1 MRPPVRILSEE
12 LANQIAAGE
21 VVERP
26 ASVLKELVENAL
38 DAGASRIAVEV
49 AGAGRRLIRVVDDGW
64 GMSPDDLLTA
74 LERHATSKLSTA
86 QDLEG
91 VLTLG
96 FRGEALPSIAAV
108 SRMRLTSRPEDQEVG
123 SQVVVHGGAIREVK
137 EVGCRPGTT
146 IEVADLFYNTPA
158 RRKFLKTRATE
169 AGHLGAAFLRM
180 ALARPDVSFR
190 YRSEGQVLYDL
201 PAGADLAERAAILLG
216 REAAGH
222 MIALEQEAGPIKLSG
237 LLGLPS
243 LSRSGPDQIF
253 TFVNRR
259 FVRDRI
265 LMHAIGQAYRGFMP
279 DGRRPVM
286 IINIELDPRRVDVN
300 VHPAKVEV
308 RFRDSQEVHAALVQC
323 LRRGLAQ
330 APRPQGG
337 QACRPEPGAPPPPAQ
352 WRGRAPDRDLP
363 QFGPR
368 PAPAVKPP
376 APVAESGFAPPAEA
390 PAEAAPPVAEAAPLP
405 AEPIQAPQPPAEP
418 APGAAPSG
426 GLRPR
431 PLFGAAGELTYL
443 SQLHGLYL
451 LCSSP
456 HGLVIIDQHA
466 AHERLSYQ
474 QLLGALQGRPMPSQ
488 GLLVPRTLELTP
500 QEAGWAE
507 TQAPAWAKLGLV
519 MEPFGG
525 NTWAVREV
533 PPLMAGADPGPV
545 VRNLLAEMAACPVPA
560 DRPEYLEEAIKSLS
574 CRGSI
579 KSGQRLGEEEARRLV
594 ERIAALDP
602 PVTCPH
608 GRPVM
613 LTIGRAELTRAF
625 KRS

>member
-1 MRPPVRILSEE
+1 MRAPVRILTEE

-38 DAGASRIAVEV
+38 DAGAARVVVEV
-49 AGAGRRLIRVVDDGW
+49 AAAGRRLIRVVDDGW
-64 GMSPDDLLTA
+64 GMTPDDLLTA
-74 LERHATSKLSTA
+74 LERHATSKLSS
-86 QDLEG
+86 QEDLEG
-91 VLTLG
+91 VSTLG

-108 SRMRLTSRPEDQEVG
+108 SKLRLTSRPADQEVG
-123 SQVVVHGGAIREVK
+123 SQVMVQGGAIREVK
-137 EVGCRPGTT
+137 EVGCRQGTT
-146 IEVADLFYNTPA
+146 IEVADLFFNTPA

-169 AGHLGAAFLRM
+169 AGHLGAAFLRL

-216 REAAGH
+216 REAAGQ
-222 MIALEQEAGPIKLSG
+222 MIALEQEAGPIKVSG

-243 LSRSGPDQIF
+243 LNRSGPDQIF

-286 IINIELDPRRVDVN
+286 ILNIDLDPRRVDVN

-323 LRRGLAQ
+323 VRRGLAQ
-330 APRPQGG
+330 APRPKDQPLR
-337 QACRPEPGAPPPPAQ
+337 RPQPGEPPPPAQ
-352 WRGRAPDRDLP
+352 WRAPQRD
-363 QFGPR
+363 
-368 PAPAVKPP
+368 
-376 APVAESGFAPPAEA
+376 FAPPAHAPQAGYTA
-390 PAEAAPPVAEAAPLP
+390 PAVSAPVASTTPEP
-405 AEPIQAPQPPAEP
+405 AEPLPTPEP
-418 APGAAPSG
+418 APNG
-426 GLRPR
+426 GLKPR
-431 PLFGAAGELTYL
+431 PLFGVAGELTYL

-466 AHERLSYQ
+466 AHERLSYE
-474 QLLGALQGRPMPSQ
+474 QLLGALEGKTMPSQ

-500 QEAGWAE
+500 QEAGWAAN
-507 TQAPAWAKLGLV
+507 QAPAWAKLGLI

-533 PPLMAGADPGPV
+533 PPLMAGADPGPIM
-545 VRNLLAEMAACPVPA
+545 RNLLAEMAACPVPA
-560 DRPEYLEEAIKSLS
+560 DRPEYLEEAVKSLA

-594 ERIAALDP
+594 AKMAALAP

-613 LTIGRAELTRAF
+613 LTIGRAELTKAF

>member
-38 DAGASRIAVEV
+38 DAGAGRVAVEV
-49 AGAGRRLIRVVDDGW
+49 AAAGRRLIRVVDDGW
-64 GMSPDDLLTA
+64 GMTPDDLLTA

-108 SRMRLTSRPEDQEVG
+108 SKMRLTSRPEDQETG
-123 SQVVVHGGAIREVK
+123 SQVTVQGGAIREVK

-146 IEVADLFYNTPA
+146 IEVADLFFNTPA

-169 AGHLGAAFLRM
+169 AGHLGAAFLRL

-216 REAAGH
+216 REAAGQ
-222 MIALEQEAGPIKLSG
+222 MIALDQEAGPIKVTG

-279 DGRRPVM
+279 DGRRPVL
-286 IINIELDPRRVDVN
+286 IVNIQVDPTRVDVN

-308 RFRDSQEVHAALVQC
+308 RFRESQEVHAALVQC

-330 APRPQGG
+330 APKPQGA
-337 QACRPEPGAPPPPAQ
+337 QTRRPEPGAPPPPAQ
-352 WRGRAPDRDLP
+352 WRDPARDLP
-363 QFGPR
+363 RFEPPTRPAAPAMAPAMVPAREAAYQA
-368 PAPAVKPP
+368 PAPAASAMGGRQVETPT
-376 APVAESGFAPPAEA
+376 
-390 PAEAAPPVAEAAPLP
+390 P
-405 AEPIQAPQPPAEP
+405 AEPEP
-418 APGAAPSG
+418 LPTPGG
-426 GLRPR
+426 GLKPR
-431 PLFGAAGELTYL
+431 PLFGAAGDLTYL

-474 QLLGALQGRPMPSQ
+474 QLLGALQGADHAQPGAAGTAHLGADSPGGGLGRGPGPGLGQAGPDHGAFRRQHLGGARGAAAHGRGRPRAGGAQPAGRDGRLPGAGRPAGILGRGHKILILPGLHQERPAPGRGGGPAAGGADRGPGPAGHLPARPAGDAHHRQGRADQ
-488 GLLVPRTLELTP
+488 GL
-500 QEAGWAE
+500 
-507 TQAPAWAKLGLV
+507 
-519 MEPFGG
+519 
-525 NTWAVREV
+525 
-533 PPLMAGADPGPV
+533 
-545 VRNLLAEMAACPVPA
+545 
-560 DRPEYLEEAIKSLS
+560 
-574 CRGSI
+574 
-579 KSGQRLGEEEARRLV
+579 
-594 ERIAALDP
+594 
-602 PVTCPH
+602 
-608 GRPVM
+608 
-613 LTIGRAELTRAF
+613 
-625 KRS
+625 